1 MDEDRDDDAMDG
13 DAAGPAG
20 PAHARNCPLCNAE
33 RASLYVGPRPALTA
47 RAVGAACTV
56 ADSDEVDAMLTDNDD
71 EDDAMDADNAPAHAR
86 NGTRRIEAAAR
97 APPRPRTLDRV

>member
-1 MDEDRDDDAMDG
+1 M
-13 DAAGPAG
+13 
-20 PAHARNCPLCNAE
+20 
-33 RASLYVGPRPALTA
+33 
-47 RAVGAACTV
+47 